1 LLAEEDAE
9 ATRLNA
15 GNWTLVQLLDRMR
28 GMKNER
34 LERALL
40 DVLFSFMQADRGAD
54 LRLIARLLQAT
65 QREVVAAAYELAKDG
80 LVVMATGTLT
90 VRGMERA
97 AEVRHGRAGARREV
111 ACAA

>member
-1 LLAEEDAE
+1 
-9 ATRLNA
+9 
-15 GNWTLVQLLDRMR
+15 
-28 GMKNER
+28 MKNER

-54 LRLIARLLQAT
+54 LRLVARLLQAT
-65 QREVVAAAYELAKDG
+65 QREVVASAYELAKDG
-80 LVVMATGTLT
+80 LMVMATGKLT

-97 AEVRHGRAGARREV
+97 AEGRRGRASGWREV